1 MPAAGESFSRKK
13 LIAFFLIVAFVMF
26 AVAAQDVLP
35 VSGIPH
41 LFYVQFDNGLD
52 FYFVED
58 YSVPTSSFCY
68 AVKAG
73 TSVQTAET
81 TGFSEMYARLFFSP
95 VGGQQAFYDKGAI
108 SVNAECTSDYA
119 LYSATFS
126 ADRITDILS
135 LLAECA
141 GAESFPE
148 EELWTQ
154 YEAMRRKASEW
165 DASSESY
172 INGAMDAKM
181 FSAYPWSRETGLY
194 AESFNG
200 YWVDRVSSILYEMRQ
215 AYYVPE
221 NAALFLSGPFA
232 PDEVFKFLASFT
244 ADWDFAPVTDNAR
257 TVGSAPSVFNLAT
270 IAPSVNIGNGGRYVL
285 VSDGFSKDFNQISVQ
300 YVLPESFMTAAE
312 AAAAET
318 AALVLEN
325 GSAFKSLVLKDET
338 CGIKSADWLYTSLSR
353 QQSGSRFILQALME
367 NGEVSPGTQAL
378 AFARYIEN
386 PDVFPA
392 DEVAHFSRITADRLS
407 LLRRD
412 PFTLIHTLAEDW
424 AFCTPVFPELNRAL
438 SEQGLQAIPF
448 NKSFAEQFTASY
460 AAAARSL
467 SAAELSHVLDSEP
480 YIFLLLN
487 NDVYKANKNALEK
500 EGFTLIQQDKGE
512 WYKTGEYKLGDYKLG
527 GNPATPF
534 ESENKSF
541 TGLAAE
547 KLASVIVA
555 ELQLSDATASR
566 ASSVQTEIAYSGEQA
581 QSVAHD
587 ANLAQNFDGIDNYI
601 AHGKTATK
609 LETLSNGIPVLVQ
622 NGTSSAFSF
631 KIQFSGK
638 KEGFSAS
645 ERDMRTVISDVI
657 ANNIRQYILRSGA
670 VPYSGFSVSPECM
683 LYGSSV
689 VVSTTTEYAE
699 PVISLTA
706 EALFFGEISAPR
718 IDESAYSRSSE
729 LSLKRADGDFQ
740 LHSAALARLYQGTVG
755 ADYYDLKG
763 DFLSDITFQDIEIE
777 YLSMLDA
784 SCISLS
790 VYGENASNY
799 VSLAEDCFGFLRSFS
814 SSCRDSAVF
823 APSTAFPDETVPV
836 TLRRI
841 FTSSVKPGEYVAQPP
856 KLIPTEEFYDP
867 FHIYFEC
874 PAYDSPEYAVF
885 VALVYELADFLDE
898 MWEPGV
904 LPSIDMLYAPIASV
918 WFHGVTRA
926 ADVYDVFAKGIEKLQ
941 EPFDDSRIQKIKSR
955 YIEKL
960 YTAQDSAAS
969 STANMLLSRFYGGDG
984 TTYLSQF
991 EQLKNAT
998 SKDFAKIAACFKTL
1012 PLLRSVSADTK

>member
-1 MPAAGESFSRKK
+1 
-13 LIAFFLIVAFVMF
+13 
-26 AVAAQDVLP
+26 
-35 VSGIPH
+35 
-41 LFYVQFDNGLD
+41 
-52 FYFVED
+52 
-58 YSVPTSSFCY
+58 
-68 AVKAG
+68 
-73 TSVQTAET
+73 
-81 TGFSEMYARLFFSP
+81 
-95 VGGQQAFYDKGAI
+95 
-108 SVNAECTSDYA
+108 
-119 LYSATFS
+119 
-126 ADRITDILS
+126 
-135 LLAECA
+135 
-141 GAESFPE
+141 
-148 EELWTQ
+148 
-154 YEAMRRKASEW
+154 MRR
-165 DASSESY
+165 
-172 INGAMDAKM
+172 
-181 FSAYPWSRETGLY
+181 T
-194 AESFNG
+194 
-200 YWVDRVSSILYEMRQ
+200 
-215 AYYVPE
+215 YYVPE
-221 NAALFLSGPFA
+221 NAALFMCGPFA
-232 PDEVFKFLASFT
+232 PDEVFELLVSL
-244 ADWDFAPVTDNAR
+244 APVADGAPDED
-257 TVGSAPSVFNLAT
+257 SAPGGESKTSVFNLAT
-270 IAPSVNIGNGGRYVL
+270 IASSVTTGKGGRYVL
-285 VSDGFSKDFNQISVQ
+285 VSDGFSKEFNQISLQ

-353 QQSGSRFILQALME
+353 QQSGSRFIVQALME

-378 AFARYIEN
+378 AFARCIEN

-392 DEVAHFSRITADRLS
+392 DEVAYFSRITADRLS

-424 AFCTPVFPELNRAL
+424 AFCMPVFPELNRAL

-460 AAAARSL
+460 AVAARSL

-534 ESENKSF
+534 ESEHKSF

-547 KLASVIVA
+547 KLALVIVA

-581 QSVAHD
+581 QSVAQD

-638 KEGFSAS
+638 KEGFSAP

-670 VPYSGFSVSPECM
+670 VPYSGFSVSPECT

-699 PVISLTA
+699 PVISLAA

-755 ADYYDLKG
+755 ADYFDLKG
-763 DFLSDITFQDIEIE
+763 DFLANITFQDIEME

-799 VSLAEDCFGFLRSFS
+799 LSLAEDCFGFLRSFS
-814 SSCRDSAVF
+814 SSCRDSAVS
-823 APSTAFPDETVPV
+823 APSTSFPDETVPV

-856 KLIPTEEFYDP
+856 KLIPTEVFYDP

-885 VALVYELADFLDE
+885 VALVYELADVLDE

-926 ADVYDVFAKGIEKLQ
+926 ADVYDVFTKGIEKLQ
-941 EPFDDSRIQKIKSR
+941 EPFDEARIKKICDR
-955 YIEKL
+955 YVEKFCS
-960 YTAQDSAAS
+960 QEDSATS
-969 STANMLLSRFYGGDG
+969 CTDKMLVSRFYSSKVTNGGI
-984 TTYLSQF
+984 TVYLSQF

-998 SKDFAKIAACFKTL
+998 SKDFAKIAARFKTL